1 MQMLNAD
8 NGDAVGIRYEVV
20 KNHAQSKLK
29 AVDVYN
35 ARVVAGVKSLRE
47 VADAMVL
54 EGCKYETAEVLAIL
68 EKFAQVTARLLQ
80 KGHAVNVGSLVRF
93 RPSIQGK
100 FDAENDVFQRGAHR
114 ILVRACIGSAL
125 RDVAATVNVMRVTPA
140 LPLPELLEVFNGAT
154 GNADCISNEMTFTV
168 RGKAFVYDKD
178 AADEGF
184 FLNMDGQEL
193 RCPVIALD
201 DGAGHALLMVPHQV
215 APGNELELTFRTRH
229 TANGAMA
236 IVGYPKP
243 LVCEPATAE

>member
-100 FDAENDVFQRGAHR
+100 FNAENDVFQRGAHR

-125 RDVAATVNVMRVTPA
+125 RDVAATANVMRVTPA

-184 FLNMDGQEL
+184 FLNLDGQEL
-193 RCPVIALD
+193 RCSVIALD

-243 LVCEPATAE
+243 LVCEPVTAE

>member
-29 AVDVYN
+29 SVDVYN

-80 KGHAVNVGSLVRF
+80 KGNAVNVGSLVRF

-100 FDAENDVFQRGAHR
+100 FADEGDSFQRGTHR

-125 RDVAATVNVMRVTPA
+125 RNIAATASAMRVTPA
-140 LPLPELLEVFNGAT
+140 LPMPELLAVYNGAT
-154 GNADCISNEMTFTV
+154 GNENMVSNEATFAV
-168 RGKAFVYDKD
+168 RGKALVYDKD

-184 FLNMDGQEL
+184 FLNLDGQDL
-193 RCPVIALD
+193 RCPVVTID
-201 DGAGHALLMVPHQV
+201 DTACNVMLMVPHQV

-229 TANGAMA
+229 TSNGSLA
-236 IVGYPKP
+236 IVGYTTT
-243 LVCEPATAE
+243 LTCEAAAAE

>member
-1 MQMLNAD
+1 MQMVNAD
-8 NGDAVGIRYEVV
+8 NGDGVGIRYEVV
-20 KNHAQSKLK
+20 KNHARSKLEAK
-29 AVDVYN
+29 EVYN
-35 ARVVAGVKSLRE
+35 AHVVANVKSLRE

-125 RDVAATVNVMRVTPA
+125 RDVAATANVMRVTPA